1 MAATAPENAIR
12 NYLTALRDPASLRD
26 DKKIADL
33 RAQLEAA
40 TDEIERLRLR
50 QAIIDAQSPS
60 LDSAEEAFVAGA
72 KEWAARVG
80 ITERA
85 FLEEGVPPQVLRR
98 AGFKVAGGRG
108 RPAGRSA
115 ARSTGRTR
123 SRVSAE
129 TVRAAIP
136 RGAFTIKQLQ
146 AASGASPAVVR
157 KVVQEEEAA
166 GNLVKA
172 GTEPSAGGPGRTPT
186 LYKRK

>member
-1 MAATAPENAIR
+1 MASAPENAIR

-26 DKKIADL
+26 EKKIADL

-40 TDEIERLRLR
+40 SDEIERLRLR

-60 LDSAEEAFVAGA
+60 VDGAEEAFVAGA

-108 RPAGRSA
+108 RPAGRS
-115 ARSTGRTR
+115 SGRTR
-123 SRVSAE
+123 TRVSAE
-129 TVRAAIP
+129 AVRGAIP

-146 AASGASPAVVR
+146 ESSGASAAVVR

-166 GNLVKA
+166 GRLVKA